1 MEYRDYYKILEV
13 DKKAPQDEIKKSY
26 RKLARKYHP
35 DKNPND
41 KSAEDKFK
49 EMQEAYEVLKDP
61 EKRKKYDQLGSNWKQ
76 YEHAGGAGG
85 GFSQWANAGGGQ
97 RYRSNYDDAFGGGG
111 GFSDFFEQFFG
122 GHHPGQGFGGRAGR
136 QGFGQAKGQDYEARL
151 RLNLSDVYHGTSTVL
166 NLDNNKVK
174 VNLKP
179 GLKDGQTLRLKGK
192 GGPSPN
198 GGAHGDLLLKVS
210 VVNHTAFKQ
219 EGIDLYVDQEVDLYT
234 ALLGGKVT
242 VNTLSTPI
250 TINLPAET
258 PNGKSLR
265 LKGKGMPVYGK
276 VGEFGDLYLNIKTK
290 LPQKLSG
297 EELDLFRK
305 LAELRQ

>member
-13 DKKAPQDEIKKSY
+13 DKKASQDEIKKNY

-35 DKNPND
+35 DRNPDNP
-41 KSAEDKFK
+41 KAEDKFK
-49 EMQEAYEVLKDP
+49 ELQEAYEVLKDP

-76 YEHAGGAGG
+76 YEHAGSGAH
-85 GFSQWANAGGGQ
+85 GFSQWANAGGGRQ
-97 RYRSNYDDAFGGGG
+97 YRSNFDDVFGGGG

-122 GHHPGQGFGGRAGR
+122 GGYGRNQGFGGRGGHAPS
-136 QGFGQAKGQDYEARL
+136 KGQDYEARL
-151 RLNLSDVYHGTSTVL
+151 KLNLSDVYHGTSTVL
-166 NLDNNKVK
+166 NLDSNKVK

-192 GGPSPN
+192 GAPSPA

-210 VVNHTAFKQ
+210 VVNNTAFKQ
-219 EGIDLYVDQEVDLYT
+219 EGIDLYLDQEVDLYT
-234 ALLGGKVT
+234 AMLGGKVT

-258 PNGKSLR
+258 PNGKTLR

-276 VGEFGDLYLNIKTK
+276 TDSFGDLYLNIKIK
-290 LPQKLSG
+290 LPQKLSD
-297 EELDLFRK
+297 EEITLFRK
-305 LAELRQ
+305 LADLR